1 MNILEAIRDHK
12 RVEILKRKQKRPRQ
26 ALSEYPHYQRTTNTI
41 DLNKLGKEPG
51 VIAEFKRKSPSKGPL
66 HMEADPVKVAEGYLA
81 AGASAMSILTDRD
94 FFGGSFMDLRRVR
107 ESFKEMVLLRK
118 DFILDPYQ
126 LHEASAYGADMVLLI
141 AAMLEKSQVEELALE
156 AKSLGLQV
164 LFEVHGLDELEKW
177 HSSITYMG
185 VNNRDLKTFNVD
197 TDLSREMIRHLPPQV
212 IPVSESGI
220 HQPGEVHELYRAGY
234 RLFLMGER
242 FMKQPDPGLACREF
256 ISSLKS

>member
-1 MNILEAIRDHK
+1 
-12 RVEILKRKQKRPRQ
+12 
-26 ALSEYPHYQRTTNTI
+26 
-41 DLNKLGKEPG
+41 
-51 VIAEFKRKSPSKGPL
+51 
-66 HMEADPVKVAEGYLA
+66 
-81 AGASAMSILTDRD
+81 
-94 FFGGSFMDLRRVR
+94 
-107 ESFKEMVLLRK
+107 
-118 DFILDPYQ
+118 
-126 LHEASAYGADMVLLI
+126 MVLLI